1 MCPIILFDFSGEQG
15 GNWNTVLG
23 ELEETARELSILKK
37 MPHVPVL
44 AFLIYKGRIGGGK
57 MCKNCPV
64 KRKSEGSDNEI
75 KINMW

>member
-1 MCPIILFDFSGEQG
+1 
-15 GNWNTVLG
+15 
-23 ELEETARELSILKK
+23 LEETARELSILKK

-75 KINMW
+75 KINM